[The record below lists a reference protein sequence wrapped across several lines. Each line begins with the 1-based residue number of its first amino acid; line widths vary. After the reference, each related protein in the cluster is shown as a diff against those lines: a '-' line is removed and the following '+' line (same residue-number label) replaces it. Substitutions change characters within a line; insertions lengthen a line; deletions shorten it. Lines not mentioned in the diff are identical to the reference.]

1 MKNFN
6 KIAIIA
12 VLFLVTV
19 TLAGCEALP
28 GNLSGDS
35 NGTGQIVMSVADAP
49 ETAADNVYVSIDKVL
64 IHNSDNDEWITLN
77 DFEAEENGTLRVDL
91 LDFRFDELK
100 ISDKEVPEGNYD
112 QIKLELDAPK
122 DTGGGEKPTS
132 ANTSIN
138 YTLND
143 KEFSESIFIPS
154 EKFII
159 NKENSKNGFNG
170 FQVEDNSLPTDIVL
184 DFDVSILM
192 DQINNDG
199 SINHPKG
206 FLMLTPKAI
215 EVVNN
220 NKSTSIVGEVLKD
233 GNTAN
238 EEVKIELYEQ
248 NSTDDEPIKINY
260 TSINDEDDEIGHFK
274 LRGVEIGS
282 YLVKASVTLNDTD
295 YNGEKEVEITE
306 EDIETVKPKNI
317 KEITITEVNQ

>member
-248 NSTDDEPIKINY
+248 DNPGEAIKTTY
-260 TSINDEDDEIGHFK
+260 TSMNNEDGEIGHFK

-282 YLVKASVTLNDTD
+282 YIVKASITLDDID
-295 YNGEKEVEITE
+295 YESEKQVEIIT
-306 EDIETVKPKNI
+306 EDIETNKPVNI
-317 KEITITEVNQ
+317 QELILQQSSQ